1 MNKKHTD
8 KLNQWKDKV
17 KTSKERN
24 YNFETVSGKNNEL
37 LYYPTEISDKY
48 IENLGFPGQ
57 YPYTRGIH
65 PNLYRGK
72 LWTMRQFAGFGSP
85 KETNERFKFLLKNG
99 QTGLSVA
106 FDMPTLMGYDPNHEF
121 SIGEVGHCGVS
132 ISNLEDMEI
141 LFDGIDLSTVSV
153 SMTINGPAIIVF
165 AFYVAVAKKQGVDI
179 SQLRGTLQNDILKEY
194 IAQKE
199 WIFPP
204 KESVRVITD
213 MMSFCNSEMPKYNTI
228 SISGYHIREA
238 GSTAAQELAF
248 TLANGF
254 TYVEHAMEAGLDVDD
269 FAPRLSFFF
278 NSHLDFFEEVAKY
291 RAARRIWSK
300 RMKEKYGAKLD
311 KSLMLRFHTQTAGFS
326 LTAQQPEINIARTS
340 FQALAAVMGGTQ
352 SLHTNSMDETLALP
366 SEKAAEIALRT
377 QQLIAFETGVTN
389 VIDPLGGSWYVEELT
404 DSIEKDALE
413 YFDEIEKNGGV
424 IECIESGYLQKE
436 ISDASSDYQIKIDNK
451 ERIIVGMTEFI
462 KENEEIEI
470 PILEIRKEVEEE
482 QNKRLNAIKSNRNN
496 QDVEASLLKIQEC
509 CKSGENLMPSIIKAV
524 ESYATLGEIV
534 DSMKEVFGEWQE
546 KVFF

>member
-24 YNFETVSGKNNEL
+24 YNFETVSGKNNDL
-37 LYYPTEISDKY
+37 LYYPSEISDNY
-48 IENLGFPGQ
+48 IEKLGFPGQ

-85 KETNERFKFLLKNG
+85 KETNDRFKFLLKNG

-141 LFDGIDLSTVSV
+141 LFDGIDLSKVSV

-238 GSTAAQELAF
+238 GSTAA
-248 TLANGF
+248 TR
-254 TYVEHAMEAGLDVDD
+254 TCIY
-269 FAPRLSFFF
+269 
-278 NSHLDFFEEVAKY
+278 
-291 RAARRIWSK
+291 
-300 RMKEKYGAKLD
+300 
-311 KSLMLRFHTQTAGFS
+311 FS
-326 LTAQQPEINIARTS
+326 
-340 FQALAAVMGGTQ
+340 
-352 SLHTNSMDETLALP
+352 
-366 SEKAAEIALRT
+366 
-377 QQLIAFETGVTN
+377 
-389 VIDPLGGSWYVEELT
+389 
-404 DSIEKDALE
+404 
-413 YFDEIEKNGGV
+413 
-424 IECIESGYLQKE
+424 
-436 ISDASSDYQIKIDNK
+436 
-451 ERIIVGMTEFI
+451 
-462 KENEEIEI
+462 
-470 PILEIRKEVEEE
+470 
-482 QNKRLNAIKSNRNN
+482 
-496 QDVEASLLKIQEC
+496 
-509 CKSGENLMPSIIKAV
+509 
-524 ESYATLGEIV
+524 
-534 DSMKEVFGEWQE
+534 
-546 KVFF
+546 